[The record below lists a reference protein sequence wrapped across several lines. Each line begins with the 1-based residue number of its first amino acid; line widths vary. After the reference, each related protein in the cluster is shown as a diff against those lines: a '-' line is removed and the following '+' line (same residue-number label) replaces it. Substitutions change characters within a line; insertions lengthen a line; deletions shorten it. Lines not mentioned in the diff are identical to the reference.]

1 MKKKANRK
9 SNILLALVFLA
20 GLSLLLYPTVS
31 NLYNTRQH
39 SSIINQ
45 YQQQMQS
52 ENSETR
58 TRMISQAR
66 EYNRQLL
73 ERSNPFVLNL
83 EQQKRYEALL
93 NLSGSGL
100 MGYLEIPCI
109 DISLPIYH
117 GTEEDVLQRA
127 VGHLEWSSL
136 PVGGESSH
144 CVVSGHRGLPTA
156 DLMTHIDRMRVGD
169 RFYLHVLGETLEYQV
184 DQINVVLPDDTSLL
198 RVEEGR
204 DLVTLLTCTPYGI
217 NSHRLL
223 VRGTRVVN
231 GQATVSLQQIPNEI
245 EAVSM
250 IYVLPV
256 TLILV
261 LAAMGILTAG
271 GQMVAKKR
279 KETKHHHDTEKTG
292 E

>member
-39 SSIINQ
+39 SGIINQ

-261 LAAMGILTAG
+261 LAAMGILAAG